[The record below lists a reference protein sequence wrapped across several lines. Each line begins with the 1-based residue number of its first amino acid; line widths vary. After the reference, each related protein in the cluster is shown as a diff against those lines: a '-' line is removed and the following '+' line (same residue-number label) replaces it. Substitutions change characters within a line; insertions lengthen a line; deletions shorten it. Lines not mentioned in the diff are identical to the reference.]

1 MASLSLKSRIKAC
14 GGRRPMQEMLQT
26 GVMWEATR
34 AEYFTQI
41 GCKHK
46 ASDAKAR
53 MHKYEQL
60 LDEYTDQYLTPK
72 G

>member
-1 MASLSLKSRIKAC
+1 MASLSLKSRIKAS

-26 GVMWEATR
+26 GALWEATR
-34 AEYFTQI
+34 AEYFTQT

-53 MHKYEQL
+53 MRNYEQL
-60 LDEYTDQYLTPK
+60 LVEYNS
-72 G
+72 